1 MPGCLELEAGLLE
14 VLPMAG
20 NPLQREW
27 FVMHLA
33 SRQLPQVALA
43 FEQFLV
49 ERGQP
54 HIEAQLRFPSRFPAR
69 APVPHKMRAAV
80 RSTKMPE

>member
-1 MPGCLELEAGLLE
+1 
-14 VLPMAG
+14 MAG

-43 FEQFLV
+43 FEQ
-49 ERGQP
+49 
-54 HIEAQLRFPSRFPAR
+54 
-69 APVPHKMRAAV
+69 
-80 RSTKMPE
+80 

>member
-1 MPGCLELEAGLLE
+1 
-14 VLPMAG
+14 MAG
-20 NPLQREW
+20 NPLQRAW

-49 ERGQP
+49 LRGQP
-54 HIEAQLRFPSRFPAR
+54 YIEAQLRFPSR
-69 APVPHKMRAAV
+69 APVVSATGINCSAPNPRGERGARPRA
-80 RSTKMPE
+80 RRTKVPT